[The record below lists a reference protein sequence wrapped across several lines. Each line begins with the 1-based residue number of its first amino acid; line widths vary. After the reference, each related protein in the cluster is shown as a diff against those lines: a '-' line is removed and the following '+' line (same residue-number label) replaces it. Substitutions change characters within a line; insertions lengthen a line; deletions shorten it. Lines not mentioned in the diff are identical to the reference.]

1 MNLTKQI
8 IDWDDLGFE
17 PLPTRSMWEGK
28 CSSGDEWMEGGLVPY
43 GEISLSPAACVLNY
57 GQGVFEG
64 MKAYHTAKD
73 RIVLFRPDKNS
84 ARMQKST
91 ERICIPVM
99 NHQYFMN
106 AVTSTVLDNLDFVPP
121 YGKGTM
127 YIRPISFGISQ
138 AISVQPAS
146 EYLFIVFASPV
157 GPYFKGGS
165 KVLHLY
171 LSNEFH
177 RAAPKGIGNAKAI
190 GNYSASLLPGSKA
203 KSKGFNDMIYVHAK
217 NETLIEEMGAANLF
231 IFSDGELLTPKL
243 GRSILD
249 GVTRDSVM
257 TIAEEMLNLKVKET
271 DIEIERLL
279 QAEEVFCCGTAVEV
293 TSVGKISTK
302 DKDYTI
308 GNGSYGPKSL
318 LIKKH
323 LLQIQKEEIDD
334 PFGWIHPI
342 N

>member
-1 MNLTKQI
+1 
-8 IDWDDLGFE
+8 
-17 PLPTRSMWEGK
+17 
-28 CSSGDEWMEGGLVPY
+28 
-43 GEISLSPAACVLNY
+43 
-57 GQGVFEG
+57 
-64 MKAYHTAKD
+64 
-73 RIVLFRPDKNS
+73 
-84 ARMQKST
+84 MQKST
-91 ERICIPVM
+91 ERICIPAM

-171 LSNEFH
+171 LSDEFH

-217 NETLIEEMGAANLF
+217 NERLIEEMGAANLF

-243 GRSILD
+243 GGSILD
-249 GVTRDSVM
+249 GVTRDSVI

-293 TSVGKISTK
+293 TSVGKVSTK

-308 GNGSYGPKSL
+308 GNGAYGPKSL